1 VPPAKRRK
9 RGAKAPGKA
18 STTRAM
24 CSASVRGC
32 GRKSVKAVVDRLLV
46 DVEMGASDELL
57 LLIKQSFRDETV
69 VTLLRPEWKL
79 E

>member
-1 VPPAKRRK
+1 
-9 RGAKAPGKA
+9 
-18 STTRAM
+18 
-24 CSASVRGC
+24 
-32 GRKSVKAVVDRLLV
+32 VKAVVDRLLV

-79 E
+79 K

>member
-1 VPPAKRRK
+1 VLRLQEKLAQH
-9 RGAKAPGKA
+9 GLCVLLALE
-18 STTRAM
+18 
-24 CSASVRGC
+24 
-32 GRKSVKAVVDRLLV
+32 VDRLLV